1 MLAPTPRQ
9 WRSQAESHSSCVNCS
24 KAHSLWESR
33 FLLTVLILDEQ
44 MIDWRETLRIP
55 EPSWVLK

>member
-24 KAHSLWESR
+24 KAHSLSVQVNELVR
-33 FLLTVLILDEQ
+33 PILDAQ
-44 MIDWRETLRIP
+44 KRR
-55 EPSWVLK
+55 VA